1 MILTDTG
8 EGQLAFCAGKESV
21 GFGSQTHA
29 DFVHVDDITVN
40 WRAGRGPQLPWE
52 GQDLYL

>member
-1 MILTDTG
+1 MIPTDTG

-29 DFVHVDDITVN
+29 DFFHVDDIIVN
-40 WRAGRGPQLPWE
+40 WREGRGPQLSWE

>member
-21 GFGSQTHA
+21 GFGSLTQA
-29 DFVHVDDITVN
+29 DFVHVGDIIVN